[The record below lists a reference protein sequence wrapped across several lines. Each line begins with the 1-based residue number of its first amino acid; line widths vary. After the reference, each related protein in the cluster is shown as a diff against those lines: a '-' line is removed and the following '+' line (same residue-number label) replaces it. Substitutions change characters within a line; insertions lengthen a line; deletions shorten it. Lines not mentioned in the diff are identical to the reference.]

1 MSIPRIIPTA
11 SLTLDVV
18 PFPEAKWR
26 TLADFSTTFDPCEI
40 DDYGAKTADLDN
52 ALSTSSLV
60 ELRSHL
66 YVEQRRWNHFDGIQG
81 TVYLIDVNPF
91 SVILTPWPVLHEL

>member
-11 SLTLDVV
+11 SLTLDDV

-26 TLADFSTTFDPCEI
+26 TLADFATTFDPCEI

-66 YVEQRRWNHFDGIQG
+66 YVEQRRWNHFGEEPDGDTMRKLREIISLIRKK
-81 TVYLIDVNPF
+81 TVAK
-91 SVILTPWPVLHEL
+91 